1 VSSKAALLAV
11 LITCVCTAVIAV
23 HWPALSAQALSFDDD
38 QYFVNNALVK
48 SPSWLSAWKFLS
60 QVLEPSTVGGYYQPL
75 AMISLMLDYSLGG
88 RVENLLPFHRTS
100 LALHAANTALIIVL
114 LYLLFGE
121 VWIAAAVGL
130 LFGLHPMTVEAIP
143 WVGERKTLLAAFFA
157 LWSLLFYLRYTH
169 AHTVIAARN
178 VTHAKARTRIQSPVG
193 RSTWGFYI
201 ACLFFY
207 LLALMS
213 KPTSTPL
220 PVLMLL
226 LDFWPLKRLKWQS
239 FLEKIPFFVLGGI
252 FAIITYISQTRTA
265 ITISPVEIGIGR
277 VFFTLC
283 HNIIFYLCKIIWPVN
298 LSSHYPFPNPLNL
311 SQPMVLA
318 GVIGTFILIPLLL
331 ISLRWTRAALI
342 GWLFFFIAILPT
354 MGIIGFTNVIASDKF
369 AYLPSFGLL
378 MILASFL
385 WNLRLKNSVISG
397 SKSVVIILL
406 VLILASAESLATRSY
421 LIHWRDS
428 IGLCEYMVSKAPNA
442 PTPQY
447 NLGVSYGE
455 LGRWREAIEAYK
467 QAIRIKPDYADAHN
481 NLGAA
486 YSKLG
491 RYQEAIE
498 AFSQAIK
505 IKPDY
510 AEAQYNLGTAYG
522 KLGRYQEAIEAF
534 SQAIKIKTDYAE
546 AHYNLGVACGNL
558 GRWQEAIEAYKQAIR
573 IKPDYAEAHY
583 SRGVAYGNLGRY
595 QEAIEAYKQAIRI
608 KHDYAEAHYNLGVA
622 YGNLGRWQEAIE
634 SYKQTI
640 RIKPDYAEA
649 HYNLG
654 VNYYKLERYQD
665 AVESYKQTI
674 KIKPDYDKAYINL
687 GVTYYKLGRYQDAVE
702 AYKQAIRIKPDF
714 ADVHYNLGVAYS
726 VTGDKEAALE
736 EYKILKTLDAEQAN
750 KLFNL
755 IYK

>member
-1 VSSKAALLAV
+1 MSSKAVLLAV
-11 LITCVCTAVIAV
+11 LIACVCAAVIAV
-23 HWPALSAQALSFDDD
+23 HWPALSAQALSFDDNE
-38 QYFVNNALVK
+38 YLVNNALVK
-48 SPSWLSAWKFLS
+48 SPSWSSARKFLS

-88 RVENLLPFHRTS
+88 RVENLMPFHRTS
-100 LALHAANTALIIVL
+100 LALHAANTALVIVL

-121 VWIAAAVGL
+121 VWIAAAAGL
-130 LFGLHPMTVEAIP
+130 LFGLHPMTVETIP

-169 AHTVIAARN
+169 AR
-178 VTHAKARTRIQSPVG
+178 KAGAGIQSPAG
-193 RSTWGFYI
+193 CSTWGFYI

-226 LDFWPLKRLKWQS
+226 LDFWPLKRFKWRS
-239 FLEKIPFFVLGGI
+239 FLEKIPFFILGGI

-265 ITISPVEIGIGR
+265 CSTLPTETGIWRISLI
-277 VFFTLC
+277 LC
-283 HNIIFYLCKIIWPVN
+283 HNIIFYLCKIIWPIN
-298 LSSHYPFPNPLNL
+298 LSSHYPFPDPLNL

-318 GVIGTFILIPLLL
+318 GVIGTCILIPLLL

-378 MILASFL
+378 MVLAYFL
-385 WNLRLKNSVISG
+385 CNLRLKKSVISG

-421 LIHWRDS
+421 LTHWRNS
-428 IGLCEYMVSKAPNA
+428 LGLFEYMLSKAPNS
-442 PTPQY
+442 PTLHN
-447 NLGVSYGE
+447 NLGMVYGE
-455 LGRWREAIEAYK
+455 LGRYQDAVEALKRAIRIQPDLAEVHYNLGNAYQRLGRYQDAVEPYK
-467 QAIRIKPDYADAHN
+467 QALRIKPDYAEVYD

-486 YSKLG
+486 YGKLG
-491 RYQEAIE
+491 RWQDAIE
-498 AFSQAIK
+498 AYKQAIK

-510 AEAQYNLGTAYG
+510 ADAHYNFGNAYG
-522 KLGRYQEAIEAF
+522 K
-534 SQAIKIKTDYAE
+534 
-546 AHYNLGVACGNL
+546 
-558 GRWQEAIEAYKQAIR
+558 
-573 IKPDYAEAHY
+573 
-583 SRGVAYGNLGRY
+583 
-595 QEAIEAYKQAIRI
+595 
-608 KHDYAEAHYNLGVA
+608 
-622 YGNLGRWQEAIE
+622 LGRWQEAIE
-634 SYKQTI
+634 SYKQAIRIKPDLVEAHYNLGVVYSSLGRSQEAVESYKQAI

-665 AVESYKQTI
+665 AIESYKQTI
-674 KIKPDYDKAYINL
+674 RINPDYAKAYINL

-702 AYKQAIRIKPDF
+702 AYKQAILIKPDF
-714 ADVHYNLGVAYS
+714 ADVHYILGVAYL
-726 VTGDKEAALE
+726 VTGDKQSALE

-750 KLFNL
+750 KLFDL
-755 IYK
+755 INK

>member
-1 VSSKAALLAV
+1 MLGAKLMSSKAVLLAV
-11 LITCVCTAVIAV
+11 LIVCVCTAVIAV

-38 QYFVNNALVK
+38 QYLVKNPLVK
-48 SPSWLSAWKFLS
+48 SPSWLSARKFLS
-60 QVLEPSTVGGYYQPL
+60 EVLEPSTVGGYYQPM
-75 AMISLMLDYSLGG
+75 AMISLMFDYSLGG
-88 RVENLLPFHRTS
+88 RVENLLPFHCTS

-121 VWIAAAVGL
+121 VWIAAAAGL
-130 LFGLHPMTVEAIP
+130 LFGLHPMTVEPIP
-143 WVGERKTLLAAFFA
+143 WVGERKTLLASFFA

-169 AHTVIAARN
+169 ARAARN
-178 VTHAKARTRIQSPVG
+178 VTGGIQSPVD

-207 LLALMS
+207 LIALMS

-226 LDFWPLKRLKWQS
+226 LDFWPLKRVKWQS
-239 FLEKIPFFVLGGI
+239 FFEKIPFFILGGI
-252 FAIITYISQTRTA
+252 FAVITFISQTRTA
-265 ITISPVEIGIGR
+265 ATASPVKMGIGR

-298 LSSHYPFPNPLNL
+298 LSSHYPFPVPLNF

-318 GVIGTFILIPLLL
+318 GVTGTFILIPLLL

-385 WNLRLKNSVISG
+385 CTLWNMRLKNRVISG
-397 SKSVVIILL
+397 SKYAVIILL
-406 VLILASAESLATRSY
+406 VLILASAESVATRSY
-421 LIHWRDS
+421 LIHWRNSVD
-428 IGLCEYMVSKAPNA
+428 LCEYMVSKAPNA
-442 PTPQY
+442 PTLQY

-455 LGRWREAIEAYK
+455 LGRWREAVEPYK

-481 NLGAA
+481 NLGGA

-491 RYQEAIE
+491 RWQEAIE

-510 AEAQYNLGTAYG
+510 AEAYYNLGTAYG

-534 SQAIKIKTDYAE
+534 SQAIEVKTDYAE
-546 AHYNLGVACGNL
+546 AHYNLGVA
-558 GRWQEAIEAYKQAIR
+558 
-573 IKPDYAEAHY
+573 
-583 SRGVAYGNLGRY
+583 
-595 QEAIEAYKQAIRI
+595 
-608 KHDYAEAHYNLGVA
+608 
-622 YGNLGRWQEAIE
+622 
-634 SYKQTI
+634 
-640 RIKPDYAEA
+640 
-649 HYNLG
+649 
-654 VNYYKLERYQD
+654 
-665 AVESYKQTI
+665 
-674 KIKPDYDKAYINL
+674 
-687 GVTYYKLGRYQDAVE
+687 YYKLGRYQEAVE

-714 ADVHYNLGVAYS
+714 ADVHFTLGVAYL
-726 VTGDKEAALE
+726 VTGDKESALE
-736 EYKILKTLDAEQAN
+736 EYKILKTLDVEQAN

>member
-1 VSSKAALLAV
+1 MSSKAVLLAV
-11 LITCVCTAVIAV
+11 LITCVCAAVIAV

-38 QYFVNNALVK
+38 QYLVNNTLVK

-75 AMISLMLDYSLGG
+75 AMISLMFDYSLGG

-100 LALHAANTALIIVL
+100 LALHAANTALIIAL

-121 VWIAAAVGL
+121 VWIAAAAGL

-169 AHTVIAARN
+169 VRAVIAARN
-178 VTHAKARTRIQSPVG
+178 VTHAKAGAGIQSPAG
-193 RSTWGFYI
+193 CSTWGFYI
-201 ACLFFY
+201 ACFLFY

-226 LDFWPLKRLKWQS
+226 LDFWPLKRFKRQS
-239 FLEKIPFFVLGGI
+239 FLEKVPFFILGGI
-252 FAIITYISQTRTA
+252 FAVITYISQTSTA
-265 ITISPVEIGIGR
+265 GSTLPTEAGIWR
-277 VFFTLC
+277 IPLILC

-298 LSSHYPFPNPLNL
+298 LSSHYPFPDPLNL

-318 GVIGTFILIPLLL
+318 GVIGTCILIPLLL

-342 GWLFFFIAILPT
+342 GWLFFFIAIFPT

-378 MILASFL
+378 LILASFLCNL

-421 LIHWRDS
+421 LIHWRNS
-428 IGLCEYMVSKAPNA
+428 LGLCEYMVSKAPNA
-442 PTPQY
+442 APSLHY

-455 LGRWREAIEAYK
+455 LGRWREATEAYK

-481 NLGAA
+481 NLGVA

-498 AFSQAIK
+498 AF
-505 IKPDY
+505 
-510 AEAQYNLGTAYG
+510 
-522 KLGRYQEAIEAF
+522 R
-534 SQAIKIKTDYAE
+534 QAIKIKTDYAE
-546 AHYNLGVACGNL
+546 AHYNLGTTYGKL
-558 GRWQEAIEAYKQAIR
+558 GRSQEAIDEYKQTIKIKPDYAGAHFNLGIVYGTLGRYQEAVESYKQAIR
-573 IKPDYAEAHY
+573 IKPDYTE
-583 SRGVAYGNLGRY
+583 N
-595 QEAIEAYKQAIRI
+595 
-608 KHDYAEAHYNLGVA
+608 
-622 YGNLGRWQEAIE
+622 
-634 SYKQTI
+634 
-640 RIKPDYAEA
+640 
-649 HYNLG
+649 YNLG
-654 VNYYKLERYQD
+654 VNYYKL
-665 AVESYKQTI
+665 
-674 KIKPDYDKAYINL
+674 
-687 GVTYYKLGRYQDAVE
+687 GRYQDAIE

-714 ADVHYNLGVAYS
+714 ADVHYTLGVAYL
-726 VTGDKEAALE
+726 VTGDKESALE
-736 EYKILKTLDAEQAN
+736 EYKILKTLDAEQAS

>member
-1 VSSKAALLAV
+1 MSSKAVLLAV
-11 LITCVCTAVIAV
+11 LIACVCAAVIAV
-23 HWPALSAQALSFDDD
+23 HWPALPAQALSFDDD
-38 QYFVNNALVK
+38 QYLVNNTLVK

-75 AMISLMLDYSLGG
+75 AMISLMFDYSLGG

-121 VWIAAAVGL
+121 VWIAAAAGL

-169 AHTVIAARN
+169 ARTVIAVRN
-178 VTHAKARTRIQSPVG
+178 VTPAKAGARIQSSVG
-193 RSTWGFYI
+193 CSTWGFYI
-201 ACLFFY
+201 ACFLFY

-226 LDFWPLKRLKWQS
+226 LDFWPLKRFKWQS
-239 FLEKIPFFVLGGI
+239 FFEKIPFFILGGI
-252 FAIITYISQTRTA
+252 FAVITYISQTRTA
-265 ITISPVEIGIGR
+265 GSTLPTETGIWHIPLI
-277 VFFTLC
+277 LC
-283 HNIIFYLCKIIWPVN
+283 HNIIFYLYKIIWPVN
-298 LSSHYPFPNPLNL
+298 LSSHYSFPDPLNL

-354 MGIIGFTNVIASDKF
+354 MGVIGFTNVIASDKF

-385 WNLRLKNSVISG
+385 CNLRLKNSVISV

-406 VLILASAESLATRSY
+406 VLISASAEFLATRSY
-421 LIHWRDS
+421 LIHWRNS
-428 IGLCEYMVSKAPNA
+428 LGLCEYMVSKVPNA
-442 PTPQY
+442 APLLHY
-447 NLGVSYGE
+447 NLGAAYGE
-455 LGRWREAIEAYK
+455 LGRWEEATEAYK

-481 NLGAA
+481 NLGVA

-491 RYQEAIE
+491 R
-498 AFSQAIK
+498 S
-505 IKPDY
+505 
-510 AEAQYNLGTAYG
+510 
-522 KLGRYQEAIEAF
+522 QEAIEAF

-546 AHYNLGVACGNL
+546 AHYNLGTTYGKL
-558 GRWQEAIEAYKQAIR
+558 GRSQEAIDEYKQTIKIKPDYAEAHFNLGIVYGTLGRYQEAVESYKQAIR
-573 IKPDYAEAHY
+573 IKPDYTE
-583 SRGVAYGNLGRY
+583 N
-595 QEAIEAYKQAIRI
+595 
-608 KHDYAEAHYNLGVA
+608 
-622 YGNLGRWQEAIE
+622 
-634 SYKQTI
+634 
-640 RIKPDYAEA
+640 
-649 HYNLG
+649 YNLG
-654 VNYYKLERYQD
+654 VN
-665 AVESYKQTI
+665 
-674 KIKPDYDKAYINL
+674 
-687 GVTYYKLGRYQDAVE
+687 YYKLGRYQDAVE
-702 AYKQAIRIKPDF
+702 AYKQAIKIKPDF
-714 ADVHYNLGVAYS
+714 EGAHYNLGVAYL
-726 VTGDKEAALE
+726 VTGDKESALKE
-736 EYKILKTLDAEQAN
+736 HKILQTLDAEQAN